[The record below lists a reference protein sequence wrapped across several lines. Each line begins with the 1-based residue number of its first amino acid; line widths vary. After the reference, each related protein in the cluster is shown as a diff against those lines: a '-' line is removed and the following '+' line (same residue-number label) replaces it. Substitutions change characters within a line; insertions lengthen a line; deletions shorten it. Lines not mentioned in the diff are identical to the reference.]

1 MNLQEFA
8 ALKAGDKIEN
18 HMSQSHGVVTDVT
31 PLGVRIRWDAA
42 GQAAQGAI
50 GFTYTVQS
58 TAWFHWSK
66 VEPITAE
73 LAEDLS
79 KRAT

>member
-8 ALKAGDKIEN
+8 ALKKGDKIN
-18 HMSQSHGVVTDVT
+18 NGMASSQGEVTEVT
-31 PLGVRIRWDAA
+31 AQGVRVRW
-42 GQAAQGAI
+42 GLHVGSI
-50 GFTYTVQS
+50 TFMYSVNS

>member
-18 HMSQSHGVVTDVT
+18 HMSQSRGEVTEVNAQ
-31 PLGVRIRWDAA
+31 GVRVSWGSTNPGRVV
-42 GQAAQGAI
+42 
-50 GFTYTVQS
+50 FTYTVNS

-66 VEPITAE
+66 VEPMTAE

>member
-18 HMSQSHGVVTDVT
+18 IAFGNHAMGEITEVRQDGVKVCWLPGTSPFFYSV
-31 PLGVRIRWDAA
+31 A
-42 GQAAQGAI
+42 G
-50 GFTYTVQS
+50 

-66 VEPITAE
+66 ADDVNQSDGTA
-73 LAEDLS
+73 S
-79 KRAT
+79 TST

>member
-18 HMSQSHGVVTDVT
+18 HMLGGSGQGEVSEVHKMGVYVRWGESKT
-31 PLGVRIRWDAA
+31 PFFYHIN
-42 GQAAQGAI
+42 
-50 GFTYTVQS
+50 S

-66 VEPITAE
+66 VEPMTAE